1 MAVNVLDNLCVG
13 CGTATKAGDRR
24 SVFGQST
31 DAIQNLYES
40 ILPRCRDTDE
50 VRNKT
55 ITESQRFMCR
65 DCRQTHEDIF
75 FSNVFIDYF
84 FLLLLKWRKPNSI
97 GSFSHNRHNN

>member
-1 MAVNVLDNLCVG
+1 MTVNVPDNLCVG
-13 CGTATKAGDRR
+13 CGTATKVGDRR

-40 ILPRCRDTDE
+40 ILPCCHDTDE

-65 DCRQTHEDIF
+65 DCRQTHKDIF
-75 FSNVFIDYF
+75 SSNEFVDYF
-84 FLLLLKWRKPNSI
+84 FLFLLK
-97 GSFSHNRHNN
+97 